1 MTSNDF
7 PIWKASS
14 WIKDLLVNLVVK
26 ALDKFRAACSPT
38 PLSHECAETKSG
50 VSAATT
56 PSLNEKR
63 WHVSSQAS
71 ASDSDWDN
79 VSVNHNRDDGLEEK
93 TESIE
98 AREEVDKVDI
108 AANDLIDEYDSYFGP
123 TVQIEHIAYLL

>member
-1 MTSNDF
+1 MISNNF
-7 PIWKASS
+7 PVWKASS
-14 WIKDLLVNLVVK
+14 WIKDLLMNLVVK

-50 VSAATT
+50 VSASTT
-56 PSLNEKR
+56 PSLNEKT

-79 VSVNHNRDDGLEEK
+79 VSVNHNRDDSLEEK
-93 TESIE
+93 AESIE
-98 AREEVDKVDI
+98 AREEVDEIDI
-108 AANDLIDEYDSYFGP
+108 AANELIDEYHYYFGP